1 MMNIVAESEGSQET
15 SMDLKREL
23 GVLNLSSKLGT
34 SFGERL
40 FCRSKALLLEMAKIK
55 KEMFLNII
63 QALPF

>member
-40 FCRSKALLLEMAKIK
+40 FCRSKALLLEIAKIK
-55 KEMFLNII
+55 KGDVF
-63 QALPF
+63 